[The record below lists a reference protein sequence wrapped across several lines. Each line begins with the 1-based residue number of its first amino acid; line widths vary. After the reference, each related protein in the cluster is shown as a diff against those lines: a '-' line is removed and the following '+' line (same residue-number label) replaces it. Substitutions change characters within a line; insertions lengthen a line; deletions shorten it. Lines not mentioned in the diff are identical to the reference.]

1 MPATLPGDR
10 DRWVK
15 ITKSTAA
22 AHRRRTLN
30 QLQMSVNEKNEI
42 SASYVGAVFTSVK
55 SFTFTYEVFTMTLAD
70 CITIPTTDQPSTD
83 VAEPNCTPADP
94 ETEFILSNQVDQLWT
109 RHAEVNST
117 KKASA
122 AELRVLRQELSERLY
137 NMKALLCSSGRN
149 SRWRGWLRERA
160 IPRSTADRLVSRY
173 AELLGDS
180 ANVLGGNISSE
191 ETLERLL
198 YDTLKRLSESLNDDW
213 AKYRFLR
220 SLIERLGL
228 QVEDDDWGFAVLEP
242 ETVDG
247 PEDQPPPDPY
257 KVGHRDDQQ
266 YGTYV
271 LNEDDEEPRLSDL
284 PEPPQGICSES
295 AAAASPPR
303 KCEISL

>member
-1 MPATLPGDR
+1 M
-10 DRWVK
+10 
-15 ITKSTAA
+15 
-22 AHRRRTLN
+22 
-30 QLQMSVNEKNEI
+30 
-42 SASYVGAVFTSVK
+42 
-55 SFTFTYEVFTMTLAD
+55 TFAD
-70 CITIPTTDQPSTD
+70 CITIPTTNRPSTD
-83 VAEPNCTPADP
+83 VAAPNSTPVEPEA
-94 ETEFILSNQVDQLWT
+94 EFTLSNQIDQLWA

-137 NMKALLCSSGRN
+137 SMKSLLCSTGRN

-180 ANVLGGNISSE
+180 ANILGGDISSE

-198 YDTLKRLSESLNDDW
+198 NNTLKRLSDSLNDNG

-220 SLIERLGL
+220 SLVERLGL

-247 PEDQPPPDPY
+247 SENQPPPDPY
-257 KVGHRDDQQ
+257 EVGHRDDQQ
-266 YGTYV
+266 YGTCV
-271 LNEDDEEPRLSDL
+271 LNDDEEPSFSDL
-284 PEPPQGICSES
+284 TEPPQGVCSES
-295 AAAASPPR
+295 SAAASPPR
-303 KCEISL
+303 KYEIIL